1 MDAGRLS
8 HHGADLTSDALA
20 LPASLVAPTHAYGEY
35 SHRGWAT
42 FCALLLNTAVVM
54 LATYGAW
61 SLAGVV
67 IDRLSR

>member
-1 MDAGRLS
+1 MDSERRAPGHVGL
-8 HHGADLTSDALA
+8 APDALA
-20 LPASLVAPTHAYGEY
+20 LHNPLAATSRAYAEY
-35 SHRGWAT
+35 SHRGLTT

-67 IDRLSR
+67 IDHLSR